1 VQNRLFFVTGA
12 LLPFASHMCKM
23 LGTLR
28 PLFERHGALTR
39 TQFNLVLSVG
49 VWPSILQPFTQ
60 HVFMDPHAVGACV
73 LSIIALIGHTAFAL
87 SFISGTADAGSA
99 PSRFLGA
106 VLSRAL
112 FGFAQGGL
120 TIAQNTLCVF
130 FCLFEYSSLCVAALG
145 LMRATALRNGPESDT
160 GFEAIWR
167 TPPALRNRFGSSLV
181 S

>member
-1 VQNRLFFVTGA
+1 MLVAALPDDGFDVPARSVTPVHRVENHLFFVTGA
-12 LLPFASHMCKM
+12 FVPFASHMCKV

-130 FCLFEYSSLCVAALG
+130 FVCLNTRVCVLP
-145 LMRATALRNGPESDT
+145 RWD
-160 GFEAIWR
+160 
-167 TPPALRNRFGSSLV
+167 
-181 S
+181 